1 MARQTLDLALVL
13 SVNERTKPLLEG
25 RVEAQGLRLIA
36 TGVHPSEMFW
46 RQLKYGDFD
55 VSEMSMSSLIIATAR
70 GDRTWAALPIFTTR
84 EFFHT
89 RALVRIDAG
98 IDKPADLKGKRV
110 GVPEYQQTAAVWSRG
125 ALQHEFGVK
134 PSDITWY
141 MERTP
146 EVSHGGSTGFTPPP
160 GVTVNRIPAS
170 TNIGEMLINGELD
183 ATLLYLTD
191 KNLVDRSRVD
201 VIGSGKVRRLF
212 PDQLAEGQ
220 RFFRKTGLYPIN
232 HCVVVRRKLLE
243 QHPWIALNLFKAFVA
258 AKEMGI
264 AQMTASLEPYFAT
277 GAVAAGTRSET
288 SSDTLGHGV
297 KAVIDADPLA
307 YGIKASRKVLETIVA
322 YNHEQGLTKDP
333 IKLEDMFWPST
344 LDL

>member
-1 MARQTLDLALVL
+1 MTRPALDLALVL
-13 SVNERTKPLLEG
+13 SINERTKPLLEG
-25 RVEAQGLRLIA
+25 RVEAQGLRLIP

-46 RQLKYGDFD
+46 RQLKYQEFD

-70 GDRTWAALPIFTTR
+70 GDHTWAGLPVFTTR

-98 IDKPADLKGKRV
+98 IDKPSDLKGKRV

-134 PSDITWY
+134 PSDMTWY

-146 EVSHGGSTGFTPPP
+146 EVSHGGATGFTAPP
-160 GVTVNRIPAS
+160 GVTVNRIPQS
-170 TNIGEMLINGELD
+170 TNIGEMLIKGELD
-183 ATLLYLTD
+183 ATILYLTD
-191 KNLVDRSRVD
+191 KNLVDRSRID
-201 VIGSGKVRRLF
+201 LMGSGKVRRLF

-220 RFFRKTGLYPIN
+220 RFFTKTGLYPIN

-243 QHPWIALNLFKAFVA
+243 SHPWIALNLYKAFVA
-258 AKEMGI
+258 AKEMAF
-264 AQMTASLEPYFAT
+264 AQMSASLEPYVAT
-277 GAVAAGTRSET
+277 GAIGAGMKAQAST
-288 SSDTLGHGV
+288 DALGHGIRG
-297 KAVIDADPLA
+297 VIDADPLA
-307 YGIKASRKVLETIVA
+307 YGLRASRQVLETIVR
-322 YNHEQGLTKDP
+322 YNHEQGLTKEP
-333 IKLEDMFWPST
+333 VKLEELFWPST